1 MKHLL
6 LSAVLF
12 GLSNMAFADKSFN
25 IDAKSSSL
33 EWTGKKVAGQHVGT
47 INLKSGT
54 VVLDDNGVLKSAE
67 FTADMTS
74 ISATD
79 LEGEWKGK
87 LDGHLKSDDFF
98 STEKNTE
105 SKMSLKKIISK
116 KGDKY
121 EVESN
126 LTIKGITNPVKF
138 TVDLSNKE
146 KPVLAGNLTFDRTK
160 FNVKYNSGSFFEGLG
175 DKMIYNDVEL
185 KFSVKTK

>member
-1 MKHLL
+1 MKHLI

-12 GLSNMAFADKSFN
+12 GLSNMAFADKSFSV
-25 IDAKSSSL
+25 DTSASKL
-33 EWTGKKVAGQHVGT
+33 EWTGKKVTGQHVGT
-47 INLKSGT
+47 IDFKSGT
-54 VVLDDNGVLKSAE
+54 VVLDDNGVLKAAN
-67 FTADMTS
+67 FVADMTT

-87 LDGHLKSDDFF
+87 LDGHLKNDDFF
-98 STEKNTE
+98 ATDKNPE
-105 SKMSLKKIISK
+105 AKMSLKKIISK

-121 EVESN
+121 EVEAD
-126 LTIKGITNPVKF
+126 LTVKGITSPVKF
-138 TVDLSNKE
+138 NVDLSNKA

-175 DKMIYNDVEL
+175 DKMIYNDVDL